1 MQTKGA
7 PLLPRMVLGT
17 ALGRGSVRTLG
28 WGRAEAVARLCLPFL
43 RPSDRVLDIGSGTG
57 QVARRMRH
65 RVSSV
70 RTCDVADLGCYP
82 DTPPL
87 LFDGRRLPYADAS
100 FDVALLLFV
109 LHHAVD
115 PRSLL
120 AEASRLA
127 ARVVVFEDLHIS
139 PGNDRRRGLIDAVL
153 NGARGSASPGPRRE
167 AEWLPL
173 FAHRGLTL
181 LCARGT
187 SLFPCFH
194 QAIYLLDADFGRSVD
209 LRPH

>member
-1 MQTKGA
+1 MQTKRA

-17 ALGRGSVRTLG
+17 ALGRGSVRALG
-28 WGRAEAVARLCLPFL
+28 WGRAEAVARLCLPFI

-57 QVARRMRH
+57 QVARRLRH

-70 RTCDVADLGCYP
+70 RTCDVVDLGCYP

-109 LHHAVD
+109 LHHAID
-115 PRSLL
+115 PRSVL
-120 AEASRLA
+120 AEASRVA
-127 ARVVVFEDLHIS
+127 GRVVVFEDLHVS
-139 PGNDRRRGLIDAVL
+139 PGNDRRRGLVDAVL
-153 NGARGSASPGPRRE
+153 NGERGAPVPGPRGE
-167 AEWLPL
+167 AEWLSL

-181 LCARGT
+181 LSARRT
-187 SLFPCFH
+187 SLFPGFH
-194 QAIYLLDADFGRSVD
+194 QAVYFLDAAAGGSAD
-209 LRPH
+209 LGPH